1 MEALRELDT
10 TLFGPDQ
17 EAIASDSD
25 DASADTLSTA
35 KRVDR
40 SVDDDEYFSNVNVAS
55 PPAPAAE
62 GTDDLELAAI
72 AADVLELRSN
82 GCGCGTNHYLMC
94 PEGELVSLMISTLKR
109 LSKQDKNMFDLG
121 ELTASLHYRL
131 SALQLESDNTASLHL
146 PLHGS
151 QDMPH
156 VFHENPCHR
165 IVHIAYTTGSGS
177 RRSGYTTPHESAG
190 CVAGNVH
197 ESQAHTVLGQW
208 MFRPIEKK
216 FQVQRGRLHEGL

>member
-10 TLFGPDQ
+10 TLFGPYQ

-25 DASADTLSTA
+25 VASADTLSTA

-82 GCGCGTNHYLMC
+82 GCGCGTNHYLIF

-109 LSKQDKNMFDLG
+109 LSKQDKICSIWVN
-121 ELTASLHYRL
+121 
-131 SALQLESDNTASLHL
+131 
-146 PLHGS
+146 
-151 QDMPH
+151 
-156 VFHENPCHR
+156 
-165 IVHIAYTTGSGS
+165 
-177 RRSGYTTPHESAG
+177 
-190 CVAGNVH
+190 
-197 ESQAHTVLGQW
+197 
-208 MFRPIEKK
+208 
-216 FQVQRGRLHEGL
+216 

>member
-1 MEALRELDT
+1 MRELDT

-25 DASADTLSTA
+25 VASADTLSTA

-62 GTDDLELAAI
+62 GTDDLKLAAI

-82 GCGCGTNHYLMC
+82 GCGCGTNHYLII

-109 LSKQDKNMFDLG
+109 LSKQDKICSIWVN
-121 ELTASLHYRL
+121 
-131 SALQLESDNTASLHL
+131 
-146 PLHGS
+146 
-151 QDMPH
+151 
-156 VFHENPCHR
+156 
-165 IVHIAYTTGSGS
+165 
-177 RRSGYTTPHESAG
+177 
-190 CVAGNVH
+190 
-197 ESQAHTVLGQW
+197 
-208 MFRPIEKK
+208 
-216 FQVQRGRLHEGL
+216 